1 MALITSP
8 TETIP
13 DLNYEYHTI
22 TIDSIGQNSANTFT
36 CHLEQPLR
44 NVVQARLLAAHIHSN
59 ALTEHCYVSIDE
71 LDSIFSDRASNTLGG
86 QSSMTIVRN
95 SFASLVTGNPV
106 APPDGTHIAGDTLIV
121 FKDDYPIVTQYID
134 PINRIDRFRVTIRD
148 QDGNTIK
155 NPSVS
160 ADNFL
165 VLRFVCRKPNL

>member
-36 CHLEQPLR
+36 CYLEQPLR

-59 ALTEHCYVSIDE
+59 VVTEHCYISIDE

-95 SFASLVTGNPV
+95 SFASLVTS
-106 APPDGTHIAGDTLIV
+106 DSSHTTGDSLIV

-155 NPSVS
+155 NPGIS